1 MCFYKTMHDSTLG
14 HQLTV
19 LLKHLH
25 KSVKQLFKDS
35 INFGIITNY
44 IKNGKISSIQ
54 SAQMSEQS

>member
-1 MCFYKTMHDSTLG
+1 MHDSTLG